1 MHWDQLP
8 RQIHCRAVKAARVAD
23 CIGTCV
29 GAVLGGPVVGAICGA
44 VNNLVYTITTGDV
57 QSWPYFITSIGVG
70 LAVGIMARLG
80 NMKSFGK
87 ACVTAAVVVVV
98 AVVISTPINV
108 VLWGGTTGVV
118 FGDAIFTALR
128 EAGVG
133 LWLASFCDEA
143 IIDLMDKFLTIIITF
158 FIMKALPKS
167 ITSVYETQD
176 TIEAL

>member
-1 MHWDQLP
+1 
-8 RQIHCRAVKAARVAD
+8 
-23 CIGTCV
+23 
-29 GAVLGGPVVGAICGA
+29 
-44 VNNLVYTITTGDV
+44 
-57 QSWPYFITSIGVG
+57 
-70 LAVGIMARLG
+70 
-80 NMKSFGK
+80 
-87 ACVTAAVVVVV
+87 VTAAVVVVV